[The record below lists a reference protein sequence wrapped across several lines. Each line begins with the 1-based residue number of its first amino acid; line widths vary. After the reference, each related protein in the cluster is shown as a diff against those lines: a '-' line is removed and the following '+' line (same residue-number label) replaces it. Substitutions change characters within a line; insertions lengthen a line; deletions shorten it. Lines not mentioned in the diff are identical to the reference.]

1 MTSGTTAL
9 LAIISLTLAATPLH
23 AADPDVDALIARLA
37 RPAPDSTSFVE
48 VRYSSLLKKPI
59 VVSGRLEHRE
69 DGTLVRRVE
78 TPYAEV
84 TELRGENVVVEREG
98 SKPRRFALDRAPELR
113 GMLASFGAILKGD
126 RPMLDRYFVVTAQGD
141 LARWEITLTPRD
153 DKLKRRLSAIVVD
166 GAGDRAKCFT
176 LEEPDGDASLMAL
189 GVAGPDELPA
199 AFERQTLHD
208 WCTDGSRQ

>member
-1 MTSGTTAL
+1 M
-9 LAIISLTLAATPLH
+9 ISLALAANPLH

>member
-1 MTSGTTAL
+1 M
-9 LAIISLTLAATPLH
+9 ISLTLAATPLH

>member
-1 MTSGTTAL
+1 MIG
-9 LAIISLTLAATPLH
+9 LTLTAAPLH
-23 AADPDVDALIARLA
+23 AADPDADALLARLA

-48 VRYSSLLKKPI
+48 VRYSSLLKKPL

-84 TELRGENVVVEREG
+84 TELRGENVVVERGG

-141 LARWEITLTPRD
+141 LSRWEITLTPRD

-166 GAGDRAKCFT
+166 GADDRAKCFT

-208 WCTDGSRQ
+208 WCADGSSQ

>member
-1 MTSGTTAL
+1 M
-9 LAIISLTLAATPLH
+9 ISLTLAATPLH

-48 VRYSSLLKKPI
+48 VRYSSLLKAPI

-141 LARWEITLTPRD
+141 LSRWEITLTPRD

>member
-1 MTSGTTAL
+1 MIG
-9 LAIISLTLAATPLH
+9 LTLAAAPLH
-23 AADPDVDALIARLA
+23 AADLDVNTLLARLA

-59 VVSGRLEHRE
+59 VVSGQLEHRE

-84 TELRGENVVVEREG
+84 TELRGENVFVERAD
-98 SKPRRFALDRAPELR
+98 SNPRHFSLDRAPELR

-126 RPMLDRYFVVTAQGD
+126 RPMLDRYFVVTARGD
-141 LARWEITLTPRD
+141 EARWEITLTPRD
-153 DKLKRRLSAIVVD
+153 DKLKRRLSSIVVD

-189 GVAGPDELPA
+189 GVAGATDLPA
-199 AFERQTLHD
+199 AFERKSLRD
-208 WCTDGSRQ
+208 WCTDGSRL

>member
-1 MTSGTTAL
+1 M
-9 LAIISLTLAATPLH
+9 ISLTLAAAPLH
-23 AADPDVDALIARLA
+23 AADPGVDALLARLA

-48 VRYSSLLKKPI
+48 IRYSSLLKKPI

-84 TELRGENVVVEREG
+84 TELRGENVVVKREG

-126 RPMLDRYFVVTAQGD
+126 RPMLDRYFLVTAQGD
-141 LARWEITLTPRD
+141 KARWEITLTPRD

-166 GAGDRAKCFT
+166 GAADRAKCFT

-208 WCTDGSRQ
+208 WCTNGSRQ

>member
-1 MTSGTTAL
+1 M
-9 LAIISLTLAATPLH
+9 
-23 AADPDVDALIARLA
+23 
-37 RPAPDSTSFVE
+37 
-48 VRYSSLLKKPI
+48 
-59 VVSGRLEHRE
+59 VSGRLEHRE

-199 AFERQTLHD
+199 AFERQTLQD

>member
-1 MTSGTTAL
+1 M
-9 LAIISLTLAATPLH
+9 ISLTLAATPLH

-153 DKLKRRLSAIVVD
+153 DKLKRRLSAIVVH

-199 AFERQTLHD
+199 AFERQALHD
-208 WCTDGSRQ
+208 WCTDGARQ

>member
-1 MTSGTTAL
+1 M
-9 LAIISLTLAATPLH
+9 ISLTLAAAPLH
-23 AADPDVDALIARLA
+23 AADPDVDALLARLA

-166 GAGDRAKCFT
+166 GADDRAKCFT

-199 AFERQTLHD
+199 ALERQTLHD
-208 WCTDGSRQ
+208 WCIDGSRQ

>member
-1 MTSGTTAL
+1 M
-9 LAIISLTLAATPLH
+9 ISLTLAAAPLH

-59 VVSGRLEHRE
+59 VISGRLEHRE

-141 LARWEITLTPRD
+141 HARWEITLTPRD

-166 GAGDRAKCFT
+166 GAEDRAKCFT